1 MTSTPSTILR
11 LELMGSGDQPGTWGN
26 TTNSNIGSLLEGAIA
41 GVANVSVSSAAQAF
55 IALDYAPDQAR
66 MAIIKL
72 STTGAVITPF
82 AVYAPPVSK
91 IYVVQNNSAYTA
103 TVYNS
108 TVLGN
113 TVAAGAGID
122 VLAGESAVVFSDGTN
137 FYGLSS
143 TTGVTPVV
151 RGGTGANN
159 AVDARTN
166 LGLTIGADVAANNSP
181 AFTGTP
187 TAPTALVGT
196 NDTQLATTAF
206 VNTQVADYAPSKTGI
221 GASGTWGINISGS
234 SATAG
239 TATSA
244 STATAAD
251 KFTTT
256 TGTAPAY
263 AIRAWANIFGW
274 GSGPYIANSGNVA
287 SLTYNGPGDYTINFI
302 TPMPNVH
309 YSIVATANNYND
321 GQMLNVGV
329 KYGAGSILGIISPTL
344 KTTSAV
350 RIVVGIGNS
359 TTYLDAPELNVMII
373 C

>member
-1 MTSTPSTILR
+1 MTSTASTILR
-11 LELMGSGDQPGTWGN
+11 LELMGSGDQPGTWGS
-26 TTNSNIGSLLEGAIA
+26 TTNTNLGTLLEGAVA
-41 GVANVSVSSAAQAF
+41 GVANVSVSSINQAF

-72 STTGAVITPF
+72 TTTGAVTTAF
-82 AVYAPPVSK
+82 SVYAPPVSK
-91 IYVVQNNSAYTA
+91 IYIVQNNSAYTA

-113 TVAAGAGID
+113 TTAAGAGIA
-122 VLAGESAVVFSDGTN
+122 VAAGESSVVFSDGIT
-137 FYGLSS
+137 FYGLSLA
-143 TTGVTPVV
+143 TGVVPVV
-151 RGGTGANN
+151 RGGTGATT

-166 LGLTIGADVAANNSP
+166 LGLTIGSDVAAINSP

-187 TAPTALVGT
+187 TAPTAVVGT
-196 NDTQLATTAF
+196 NDTQIATTAF
-206 VNTQVADYAPSKTGI
+206 ATAQIAQDAPSKTGT
-221 GASGTWGINISGS
+221 GATGTWAINISGNAS
-234 SATAG
+234 NASFATAAASAT
-239 TATSA
+239 T
-244 STATAAD
+244 AD

-256 TGTAPAY
+256 SGSAPAY

-287 SLTYNGPGDYTINFI
+287 SLTYNGPGDYTINFT
-302 TPMPNVH
+302 TPMPNAN

-329 KYGAGSILGIISPTL
+329 KYGTGSISGITSPTL

-359 TTYLDAPELNVMII
+359 TTYFDAPELNVMII
-373 C
+373 A

>member
-55 IALDYAPDQAR
+55 IALDYAPDEAR

-72 STTGAVITPF
+72 STTGAVTTAF

-91 IYVVQNNSAYTA
+91 IYVVQNNSAYVA

-113 TVAAGAGID
+113 TVAAGAGI
-122 VLAGESAVVFSDGTN
+122 VVGAGESAVVFSDGAS
-137 FYGLSS
+137 FYGLSLA
-143 TTGVTPVV
+143 TGVVPVI

-251 KFTTT
+251 RFTTT

>member
-11 LELMGSGDQPGTWGN
+11 LELMGQGDQPGTWGN

-55 IALDYAPDQAR
+55 IALDYAPDEAR

-72 STTGAVITPF
+72 STTGAVTTAF

-91 IYVVQNNSAYTA
+91 IYVVQNNSAYAA

-113 TVAAGAGID
+113 TVAAGVG
-122 VLAGESAVVFSDGTN
+122 VVVGAGESAVVFSDGAS
-137 FYGLSS
+137 FYGLSLA
-143 TTGVTPVV
+143 TGVVPVI

-166 LGLTIGADVAANNSP
+166 LGLTIGADVAAITSP
-181 AFTGTP
+181 AFAGTP
-187 TAPTALVGT
+187 TAPTAIVGT

-206 VNTQVADYAPSKTGI
+206 VNAQVADYAPSKTGT

-239 TATSA
+239 SATSA
-244 STATAAD
+244 ATATTAG

-256 TGTAPAY
+256 TGTAPVFA
-263 AIRAWANIFGW
+263 ARAWANILGW
-274 GSGPYIANSGNVA
+274 GGATIQGAGNV
-287 SLTYNGPGDYTINFI
+287 SSVSYNGPGDYTINFS
-302 TPMPNVH
+302 TPMPNANYAV
-309 YSIVATANNYND
+309 VGTANNYNY
-321 GQMLNVGV
+321 GQSLTVAV
-329 KYGAGSILGIISPTL
+329 KYGDGSIYGATSPTL

-350 RIVVGIGNS
+350 RIVVGYGNS
-359 TTYLDAPELNVMII
+359 TAYTDAPELNVMII

>member
-206 VNTQVADYAPSKTGI
+206 VNGELANYGPSKL
-221 GASGTWGINISGS
+221 N
-234 SATAG
+234 
-239 TATSA
+239 
-244 STATAAD
+244 
-251 KFTTT
+251 TT
-256 TGTAPAY
+256 TGTAPVY
-263 AIRAWANIFGW
+263 GVRAWVN
-274 GSGPYIANSGNVA
+274 
-287 SLTYNGPGDYTINFI
+287 YNGVLNAIVEAGNISSVFVAGAGDYILYFT
-302 TPMPNVH
+302 TPLPSNTYAV
-309 YSIVATANNYND
+309 VGTANNYNY
-321 GQMLNVGV
+321 GQPLIVSV
-329 KYGAGSILGIISPTL
+329 KYETGSLYGYTVPSQ
-344 KTTSAV
+344 KTINSV
-350 RIVVGIGNS
+350 RIVVGTGDNTAYI
-359 TTYLDAPELNVMII
+359 APPNLNVMII